1 MIQLHT
7 LIGFL
12 RKTGIFLF
20 FLFAAVLTTKA
31 QVKIGN
37 NPTNINRSA
46 ILELESTRQGF
57 LLPRL
62 SDTTGINGLTP
73 PDGMMI
79 YLEPGA
85 GNGRGLYIRKS
96 GYWQR
101 ITTDSSASRAW
112 TVDGNIIDTAAKF
125 GSLNAQDV
133 RLIANSIDKIRIK
146 ATGATTFY
154 DSVHIAS
161 RLEVRDSI
169 TTQMVKALDSAY
181 LQDARIGDSLY
192 LTTNLLKT
200 AFNDVLVINPTTGAV
215 SRRTLDTAA
224 FKGLTIGNFANTDN
238 AQGLQ
243 RKTGA
248 PDAPDTLI
256 LHAAS
261 FAAPGGV
268 SNTKQG
274 FSGTK
279 VFRDSLLIG
288 DTTTAGGTPN
298 STVQI
303 RGSVSYNIRTVTGS
317 TTLSITDYTLLVNPT
332 GAGTSTITLPD
343 PAGLSGRVYIIKKVG
358 GSDIDAVVAISGPFE
373 GATASSTYS
382 IYNSGTF
389 VKLQTD
395 GTSWYVI
402 ER

>member
-7 LIGFL
+7 LIGYF
-12 RKTGIFLF
+12 KKAGIILF
-20 FLFAAVLTTKA
+20 VLLATVLTTKA

-37 NPTNINRSA
+37 NPTVINKSA
-46 ILELESTRQGF
+46 ILELESTKQGF

-62 SDTTGINGLTP
+62 TDTAAINLLTP

-85 GNGRGLYIRKS
+85 GNGRGLYIRRS

-101 ITTDSSASRAW
+101 ITTDSSANRAW

-133 RLIANSIDKIRIK
+133 KFIANGIEKVRIK
-146 ATGATTFY
+146 STGAITFS
-154 DSVHIAS
+154 DSVHINS

-169 TTQMVKALDSAY
+169 STRFVRALDSAY
-181 LQDARIGDSLY
+181 LQNARVGDSLY
-192 LTTNLLKT
+192 LTTSLLKT
-200 AFNDVLVINPTTGAV
+200 AFNDVLVINPLTGAV

-238 AQGLQ
+238 AQGLE
-243 RKTGA
+243 RRAGAANA
-248 PDAPDTLI
+248 PDSLI

-261 FAAPGGV
+261 FNTAGGV
-268 SNTKQG
+268 STVKQG
-274 FSGTK
+274 FAGTK
-279 VFRDSLLIG
+279 VFRDSIFVG
-288 DTTTAGGTPN
+288 DTATGGTPN

-303 RGSVSYNIRTVTGS
+303 KGSVSYAIKTVTANY
-317 TTLSITDYTLLVNPT
+317 TLAVTDYTLLVNPS
-332 GAGTSTITLPD
+332 ANCTISLPD

-358 GSDIDAVVAISGPFE
+358 GSDIDIQVNISGPLE
-373 GATASSTYS
+373 GATAISTYS

-389 VKLQTD
+389 VKLQSD

>member
-1 MIQLHT
+1 MIQLDT
-7 LIGFL
+7 KIGQL
-12 RKTGIFLF
+12 KKIGYVLF
-20 FLFAAVLTTKA
+20 FVLASVLTTKA

-37 NPTNINRSA
+37 NPTTINRSA

-62 SDTTGINGLTP
+62 TDTAGINNLTP

-85 GNGRGLYIRKS
+85 GTGRGLYIRKS

-101 ITTDSSASRAW
+101 ITTDSTSTRTWSI
-112 TVDGNIIDTAAKF
+112 DGNTIDTGAKF

-146 ATGATTFY
+146 ANGATTFY
-154 DSVHIAS
+154 DSVYIDK
-161 RLEVRDSI
+161 RLQVKDSI
-169 TTQMVKALDSAY
+169 STRFIRALDSAY
-181 LQDARIGDSLY
+181 LQNAHVGDSLY
-192 LTTNLLKT
+192 LTTSLLKT
-200 AFNDVLVINPTTGAV
+200 AFNDVLVINPLTGAV

-238 AQGLQ
+238 TQGLE
-243 RKTGA
+243 RKAGASNA
-248 PDAPDTLI
+248 PDSLI

-261 FAAPGGV
+261 FNTPGGV
-268 SNTKQG
+268 STLTQG
-274 FSGTK
+274 IAGNK
-279 VFRDSLLIG
+279 IFRDSVLLG
-288 DTTTAGGTPN
+288 SASATAVPN
-298 STVQI
+298 STVQMG
-303 RGSVSYNIRTVTGS
+303 GSVSYSIKTVTAS
-317 TTLSITDYTLLVNPT
+317 YALAVTDYTLLVNPSS
-332 GAGTSTITLPD
+332 GNITITLPS
-343 PAGLSGRVYIIKKVG
+343 PTGLTGRVYIIKRVG
-358 GSDIDAVVAISGPFE
+358 ANDIDNVVTITGFLE
-373 GATASSTYS
+373 GAAVNTNYN

-395 GTSWYVI
+395 GLSWYVI